1 MDFIPQIQPWIDGA
15 ELAELKKVLDSGF
28 ISENAATLEFE
39 RLIREF
45 TGAKHALAYAN
56 GTLALAASL
65 MALGIGASDE
75 VIVPDITF
83 AATSNAVILA
93 GATPVL
99 CDVES
104 DYWQISPASM
114 EAKITPKTKA
124 VMPVHLYGMSADM
137 DAIMRIAKAHN
148 LRVIEDAAESI
159 GSRYKGRHVGFT
171 GDLGIISFY
180 PNKTITTAEGAV
192 VLTDN
197 DGLAKEM
204 YRLKNHGRDKK
215 GVFIHDSIGYNF
227 SFSDLHA
234 AVGIAQMKKLPQIL
248 EKKKN
253 IHGRYKES
261 FAGMEDLKVLDAA
274 PDTVSNYWFS
284 NIQVPNAAA
293 LEDHLTRNKIG
304 SRRFFHPLHKQP
316 CYKNQY
322 GSDADYPNSVL
333 AFDTCLS
340 LPSGYPLTDG
350 QLEFVIKTIKE
361 FYKA

>member
-1 MDFIPQIQPWIDGA
+1 MDFIPQIQPWIDGR
-15 ELAELKKVLDSGF
+15 ELAELKKVVDSGF
-28 ISENAATLEFE
+28 ISENTATQEFE

-45 TGAKHALAYAN
+45 TGARHALAYAN

-65 MALGIGASDE
+65 MAMGVGSGDE

-99 CDVES
+99 CDVEN
-104 DYWQISPASM
+104 DYWQISPASL
-114 EAKITPKTKA
+114 ESKITANTKA
-124 VMPVHLYGMSADM
+124 LMPVHLYGMTADM
-137 DAIMRIAKAHN
+137 DAIMRIAKERK

-159 GSRYKGRHVGFT
+159 GSRYKGRHVGFI

-180 PNKTITTAEGAV
+180 PNKVVTTAEGAV

-197 DGLAKEM
+197 DDLAKEM
-204 YRLKNHGRDKK
+204 YKMKNHGREKK

-234 AVGIAQMKKLPQIL
+234 AVGIAQMKKLPEIL
-248 EKKKN
+248 EKKKK
-253 IHGRYKES
+253 IHAHYKES
-261 FAGMEDLKVLDAA
+261 FAGIKELKVLDAA

-284 NIQVPNAAA
+284 NIQVPSAAV
-293 LEDHLTRNKIG
+293 LEEHLKQNNIG
-304 SRRFFHPLHKQP
+304 SRRFFYPLHKQP

-322 GSDADYPNSVL
+322 GLDADYPNSVR
-333 AFDTCLS
+333 AFETCLS
-340 LPSGYPLTDG
+340 LPSGYHLTDE
-350 QLEFVIKTIKE
+350 QQEFVIKTIKE